1 MKQEFIYIYIY
12 IYIYIF
18 IETKDVNKKRK
29 TYTSKLVCFD
39 GILIITLLKNDCAI

>member
-1 MKQEFIYIYIY
+1 MKQEVIYFF
-12 IYIYIF
+12 F

-39 GILIITLLKNDCAI
+39 GSLIIILLKNDCAI